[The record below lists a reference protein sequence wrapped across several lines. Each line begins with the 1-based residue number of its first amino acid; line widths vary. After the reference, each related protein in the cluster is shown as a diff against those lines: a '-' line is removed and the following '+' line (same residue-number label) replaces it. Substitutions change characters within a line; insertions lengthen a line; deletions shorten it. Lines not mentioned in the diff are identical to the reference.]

1 MSFDDIIKDFTSIF
15 IGIIISLLLSQ
26 ECLIQPQVLSIQ

>member
-15 IGIIISLLLSQ
+15 IGIIIAIVLSQ
-26 ECLIQPQVLSIQ
+26 ECLIQPHILNIR